1 MSREMMIRLSLG
13 EADVLMMAEGV
24 SYNPDIAD
32 DMVKKAQESLCVAVN
47 LAVDVGIPVPDDAS
61 SMFIEEDEDC
71 ECDEDCENCDGSCDE
86 CECESPDE
94 MTDREFIEKL
104 LKGLT
109 DGD

>member
-1 MSREMMIRLSLG
+1 MPREMMIRLSLG

-32 DMVKKAQESLCVAVN
+32 DMVKKAQESLEKAVK
-47 LAVDVGIPVPDDAS
+47 LAVEVGIPVPDDTRS
-61 SMFIEEDEDC
+61 EDDDSC
-71 ECDEDCENCDGSCDE
+71 GCDEDCENCDGFCDD
-86 CECESPDE
+86 CECERPDE
-94 MTDREFIEKL
+94 LTDREFIEKL

>member
-1 MSREMMIRLSLG
+1 MPKEMMIRLSLG

-32 DMVKKAQESLCVAVN
+32 DMVKKAQESLHKAVK
-47 LAVDVGIPVPDDAS
+47 LAVEVGIPVPDDTRS
-61 SMFIEEDEDC
+61 EDDDSC
-71 ECDEDCENCDGSCDE
+71 GCDEDCENCDGFCDD
-86 CECESPDE
+86 CECEQPDE
-94 MTDREFIEKL
+94 LTDREFIEKL

>member
-1 MSREMMIRLSLG
+1 MPREMMIRLSLG

-32 DMVKKAQESLCVAVN
+32 DMVKKAQESLQKAVK
-47 LAVDVGIPVPDDAS
+47 LAVEVGIPVPDDTKS
-61 SMFIEEDEDC
+61 EDDDACGC
-71 ECDEDCENCDGSCDE
+71 EEDCENCDGFCDD
-86 CECESPDE
+86 CECEQPDE
-94 MTDREFIEKL
+94 LTDREFIEKL

>member
-1 MSREMMIRLSLG
+1 MPREMMIRLSLG

-32 DMVKKAQESLCVAVN
+32 DMVKKAQESLQKAVK
-47 LAVDVGIPVPDDAS
+47 LAVDVGIPVPDDTKS
-61 SMFIEEDEDC
+61 EDDDACGC
-71 ECDEDCENCDGSCDE
+71 EEDCENCDGFCDD
-86 CECESPDE
+86 CECEQPDE
-94 MTDREFIEKL
+94 LTDREFIEKL

>member
-1 MSREMMIRLSLG
+1 MPREMMIRLSLG

-32 DMVKKAQESLCVAVN
+32 DMVKKAQESLEKAVK
-47 LAVDVGIPVPDDAS
+47 LAVEVGIPVPDDTKS
-61 SMFIEEDEDC
+61 DWDDDSCNCDDDCDDCDGNSDDC
-71 ECDEDCENCDGSCDE
+71 ECERPSEL
-86 CECESPDE
+86 
-94 MTDREFIEKL
+94 TDREFIEKL